1 MSVFGLELV
10 LGGLV
15 GPHDDRFGVEKDGN
29 ADDVSH
35 ALVKLS
41 KTEVAVAINVHAVP
55 DFSPCSSL
63 SLTCAIGKLFSKF
76 LPDFVALHL
85 KINSKVLNFVSI

>member
-1 MSVFGLELV
+1 MTVFGLELV

-15 GPHDDRFGVEKDGN
+15 SPHDDWFGIKKDGN

-35 ALVKLS
+35 AFVKLS
-41 KTEVAVAINVHAVP
+41 KTEVAVAVNVHAVP

-63 SLTCAIGKLFSKF
+63 SLTCAVWKLFFKF